1 MTSHLSIA
9 TQLDPMADV
18 ANADHCG
25 ADAELNLELTRRY
38 DDGYEQGASN
48 AAAALFAG
56 LFIGAGSTAMMIGL
70 AALFL

>member
-1 MTSHLSIA
+1 MTSHLSTA
-9 TQLDPMADV
+9 TEMGSTAVV

-25 ADAELNLELTRRY
+25 ADGESNLELARRY

-70 AALFL
+70 AALIL